1 MRNSNVQFQHHLSAL
16 AEALGLCA
24 WLVHE
29 CFIKAHHSQLVH
41 VQDEKAIIC
50 TPVSAL
56 DLTQEFYWSFLRHL
70 ARSSLFPSYAG
81 GGVPLGFVMVALSA
95 HCFLRYCAMPHT
107 PLSIFKGQ
115 AAVHGQP
122 GCCGAAPLPEV
133 PLSLAGKLNC
143 FTTSLG
149 PLRSICPSYLLGQSV
164 FSSLFGCSA
173 SMVMA
178 VSTICLTRLLMG
190 TALIAMSSL
199 PSSNPG
205 QSDAHTEP

>member
-1 MRNSNVQFQHHLSAL
+1 MRTSNVQFQHHLSAF
-16 AEALGLCA
+16 AEALRLCA
-24 WLVHE
+24 WLVQE

-41 VQDEKAIIC
+41 VQDEKAIIY

-95 HCFLRYCAMPHT
+95 HCFL
-107 PLSIFKGQ
+107 
-115 AAVHGQP
+115 
-122 GCCGAAPLPEV
+122 
-133 PLSLAGKLNC
+133 
-143 FTTSLG
+143 
-149 PLRSICPSYLLGQSV
+149 
-164 FSSLFGCSA
+164 
-173 SMVMA
+173 
-178 VSTICLTRLLMG
+178 TRLPMG

-205 QSDAHTEP
+205 QSDAHSEP